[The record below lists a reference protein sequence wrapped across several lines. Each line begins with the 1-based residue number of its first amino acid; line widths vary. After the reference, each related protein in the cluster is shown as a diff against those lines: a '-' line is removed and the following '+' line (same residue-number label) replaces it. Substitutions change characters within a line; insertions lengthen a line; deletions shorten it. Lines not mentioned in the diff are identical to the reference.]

1 MMPKRRRTRAENL
14 ANRIEAERKL
24 NDDYVAER
32 NKPPPSDSRICLT
45 GNFAWCATLIYPGRM
60 VTTLGLRERKKLGT
74 RWALSDAALEL
85 AFERGLENVTREDI
99 ANRAGV
105 SLRTFNNYFT
115 GKYEAVAFR
124 QVDRTRQSLAAFR
137 QRPAD
142 EPLWSAI
149 TEAMLQPLEAEGAA
163 DMRPTPGELA
173 VIRELLSARDL
184 RAALTRDL
192 FADWVDAIAERTG
205 TDPARDMYP
214 RLVTAVVR
222 AVGETAMEAYAYADP
237 PVAYTELLRRGF
249 ADVAA
254 GLPER

>member
-1 MMPKRRRTRAENL
+1 MPGVQVSSTL
-14 ANRIEAERKL
+14 AYMSA
-24 NDDYVAER
+24 
-32 NKPPPSDSRICLT
+32 
-45 GNFAWCATLIYPGRM
+45 
-60 VTTLGLRERKKLGT
+60 TLGLRERKKLGT

-85 AFERGLENVTREDI
+85 ALERGLENVTRQDI

-105 SLRTFNNYFT
+105 SLRTFNNYFA
-115 GKYEAVAFR
+115 GKYEAIAFR
-124 QVDRTRQSLAAFR
+124 QIDRMRQSLAVFR
-137 QRPAD
+137 ERPAD

-149 TEAMLQPLEAEGAA
+149 TEVMLAPLEAEGAA
-163 DMRPTPGELA
+163 DMRPTSGELA

>member
-1 MMPKRRRTRAENL
+1 MNTA
-14 ANRIEAERKL
+14 
-24 NDDYVAER
+24 
-32 NKPPPSDSRICLT
+32 
-45 GNFAWCATLIYPGRM
+45 
-60 VTTLGLRERKKLGT
+60 LGLRERKKLDT

-85 AFERGLENVTREDI
+85 ALERGLENVTREDI

-137 QRPAD
+137 ERPAD

-149 TEAMLQPLEAEGAA
+149 TEAMLAPLEAEGAA

-173 VIRELLSARDL
+173 VIRDLLSARDL

-192 FADWVDAIAERTG
+192 LDRLGRRRSRNAREPIRSAICTHDWSLRSSRPSVKRRWRRT
-205 TDPARDMYP
+205 PMP
-214 RLVTAVVR
+214 IH
-222 AVGETAMEAYAYADP
+222 P
-237 PVAYTELLRRGF
+237 WPIPNSSVAALPMSRPDCQKGD
-249 ADVAA
+249 ADV
-254 GLPER
+254 

>member
-1 MMPKRRRTRAENL
+1 MDTA
-14 ANRIEAERKL
+14 
-24 NDDYVAER
+24 
-32 NKPPPSDSRICLT
+32 
-45 GNFAWCATLIYPGRM
+45 
-60 VTTLGLRERKKLGT
+60 LGLRERKKLGT

-85 AFERGLENVTREDI
+85 AVERGLDNVTREDI

-149 TEAMLQPLEAEGAA
+149 TAAMLAPLEAEGAT
-163 DMRPTPGELA
+163 DVRPTPAEL
-173 VIRELLSARDL
+173 VVLRDLLSARDL
-184 RAALTRDL
+184 RAALTKDL

-205 TDPARDMYP
+205 TDPVRDIYP

-222 AVGETAMEAYAYADP
+222 AVGETAMEAYANADP
-237 PVAYTELLRRGF
+237 PVAYTELLRRGY
-249 ADVAA
+249 AAVAA

>member
-1 MMPKRRRTRAENL
+1 L
-14 ANRIEAERKL
+14 
-24 NDDYVAER
+24 V
-32 NKPPPSDSRICLT
+32 
-45 GNFAWCATLIYPGRM
+45 F
-60 VTTLGLRERKKLGT
+60 VTETLGLRERKKLGT

-85 AFERGLENVTREDI
+85 ALERGLDNVTREDI

-124 QVDRTRQSLAAFR
+124 QIERTRQSLVAFLE
-137 QRPAD
+137 RPAD

-149 TEAMLQPLEAEGAA
+149 TQAMLAPLEAEGAV
-163 DMRPTPGELA
+163 DIRPTPEEL
-173 VIRELLSARDL
+173 VVLRDLLSARDL

-205 TDPARDMYP
+205 TDPAREMYP
-214 RLVTAVVR
+214 RLVAAVIR
-222 AVGETAMEAYAYADP
+222 AVGETAMEAYANADP

>member
-1 MMPKRRRTRAENL
+1 MPAVQVSSTL
-14 ANRIEAERKL
+14 
-24 NDDYVAER
+24 VGV
-32 NKPPPSDSRICLT
+32 T
-45 GNFAWCATLIYPGRM
+45 G
-60 VTTLGLRERKKLGT
+60 TLGLRERKKLDT

-85 AFERGLENVTREDI
+85 ALERGLENVTREDI

-137 QRPAD
+137 ERPAD
-142 EPLWSAI
+142 EPLWTAI
-149 TEAMLQPLEAEGAA
+149 TEAMLAPLEAEGAA
-163 DMRPTPGELA
+163 DVRPTPGELA
-173 VIRELLSARDL
+173 VIRDLLSARDL

-192 FADWVDAIAERTG
+192 MTDWVDAIAERTG

-214 RLVTAVVR
+214 RLVVAVVR
-222 AVGETAMEAYAYADP
+222 AVGETAMEAYAYGDP
-237 PVAYTELLRRGF
+237 PVPYTELLRRGL

>member
-1 MMPKRRRTRAENL
+1 
-14 ANRIEAERKL
+14 
-24 NDDYVAER
+24 
-32 NKPPPSDSRICLT
+32 
-45 GNFAWCATLIYPGRM
+45 M

-85 AFERGLENVTREDI
+85 ALERGLENVTREDI

-105 SLRTFNNYFT
+105 SLRTFNNYFA
-115 GKYEAVAFR
+115 GKYEAIAFR
-124 QVDRTRQSLAAFR
+124 QIDRMRQSLAAFR
-137 QRPAD
+137 ERPAD

-149 TEAMLQPLEAEGAA
+149 TEAVLAPLEAEGATNI
-163 DMRPTPGELA
+163 RPTHKELV
-173 VIRELLSARDL
+173 VIRDLLSARDL

-214 RLVTAVVR
+214 RLVAAVIK
-222 AVGETAMEAYAYADP
+222 AVGETAMEAYANADP
-237 PVAYTELLRRGF
+237 PVAFTELLRRGL

>member
-1 MMPKRRRTRAENL
+1 MDTA
-14 ANRIEAERKL
+14 
-24 NDDYVAER
+24 
-32 NKPPPSDSRICLT
+32 
-45 GNFAWCATLIYPGRM
+45 
-60 VTTLGLRERKKLGT
+60 LGLRERKKLGT

-85 AFERGLENVTREDI
+85 ALERGLENVTREDI

-149 TEAMLQPLEAEGAA
+149 TAAMLAPLEAEGAT
-163 DMRPTPGELA
+163 DVRPTPAEL
-173 VIRELLSARDL
+173 VVLRDLLSARDL
-184 RAALTRDL
+184 RAALTKDL
-192 FADWVDAIAERTG
+192 FADWVEAIAERTG
-205 TDPARDMYP
+205 TDPVRDMYP

-222 AVGETAMEAYAYADP
+222 AVGETAMGAYANADP
-237 PVAYTELLRRGF
+237 PVAYTELLRRGY
-249 ADVAA
+249 AAVAA

>member
-1 MMPKRRRTRAENL
+1 MSA
-14 ANRIEAERKL
+14 
-24 NDDYVAER
+24 
-32 NKPPPSDSRICLT
+32 
-45 GNFAWCATLIYPGRM
+45 
-60 VTTLGLRERKKLGT
+60 TLGLRERKKLNT

-85 AFERGLENVTREDI
+85 AVERGFDNVTREDI

-105 SLRTFNNYFT
+105 SLRTFNNYFA

-124 QVDRTRQSLAAFR
+124 QIDRMRQSLRIFR
-137 QRPAD
+137 DRPTD

-149 TEAMLQPLEAEGAA
+149 TEAVVAPLEAEGAA
-163 DMRPTPGELA
+163 DARPTAKELA
-173 VIRELLSARDL
+173 ALRDLLSARDL
-184 RAALTRDL
+184 RAALTKGL

-205 TDPARDMYP
+205 TDPVRDMYP
-214 RLVTAVVR
+214 RLVAAVVK

-237 PVAYTELLRRGF
+237 PVAYTELLRRGL

>member
-1 MMPKRRRTRAENL
+1 MQLSGSLVDM
-14 ANRIEAERKL
+14 
-24 NDDYVAER
+24 
-32 NKPPPSDSRICLT
+32 T
-45 GNFAWCATLIYPGRM
+45 GS
-60 VTTLGLRERKKLGT
+60 LGLRERKKLGT

-85 AFERGLENVTREDI
+85 ALERGLDNVTREDI

-105 SLRTFNNYFT
+105 SLRTFNNYFA

-124 QVDRTRQSLAAFR
+124 QIDRTRQSLAAFR
-137 QRPAD
+137 ERPAD

-149 TEAMLQPLEAEGAA
+149 TEAMLAPLEAEGAA
-163 DMRPTPGELA
+163 DMRPTHEELV

-205 TDPARDMYP
+205 TDPVRDMYP

-222 AVGETAMEAYAYADP
+222 AVGETAMEAYAHADP
-237 PVAYTELLRRGF
+237 PVAYTELLRRGL
-249 ADVAA
+249 AEVAA